1 MGSLGRTQLKRFAPD
16 TALALMLVLALWQYI
31 PAGCADA
38 TDPHDDARCER
49 MFNDPGNVDAF
60 EWLKAPSATP
70 KHLGSLTNEQSLA
83 LAYELQKRGAQRINV
98 VVWTDK
104 QVGGTGEASGFVVRL
119 PDDPRQRLDLF
130 RLYAKHVRLYGYA
143 PRADT
148 GQRYL
153 FIPGYGGSGGSL
165 D

>member
-1 MGSLGRTQLKRFAPD
+1 MGSLVGTRLRRIAPD

-49 MFNDPGNVDAF
+49 MVNDSGNVDAF

-70 KHLGSLTNEQSLA
+70 KRLGRLTNEQSLA
-83 LAYELQKRGAQRINV
+83 LAYELQKRGAQRINI
-98 VVWTDK
+98 VVWTEK
-104 QVGGTGEASGFVVRL
+104 EVGGTGDAAGFVVRL
-119 PDDPRQRLDLF
+119 PDDPWQRLDLF

-153 FIPGYGGSGGSL
+153 FIPGYRGSGGSL